1 MSIGGL
7 PTWMYVNHM
16 HTVPVETRRGHWTG
30 VTANHEHRS
39 SARAARDFNC
49 WAMALAPVCDG
60 LKQS

>member
-49 WAMALAPVCDG
+49 
-60 LKQS
+60 